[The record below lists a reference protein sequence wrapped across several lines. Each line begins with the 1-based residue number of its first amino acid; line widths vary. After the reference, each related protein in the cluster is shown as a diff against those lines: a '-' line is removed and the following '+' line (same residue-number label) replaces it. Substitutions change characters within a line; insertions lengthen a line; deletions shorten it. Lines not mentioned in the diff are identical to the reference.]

1 MIGPSSWGNCGALG
15 GTRTPNLLIRRS
27 RHIVQDRPSRSV
39 CWADIPEL
47 SARDRRCLAAW
58 QQYWQQ
64 SCWNSTSPRPSA
76 FQADIF
82 QVGADRAS
90 VKMLPPDAAGS
101 QWVLVLLSLLLS
113 AADEPQRA
121 PIGLAALLAAAVGA
135 APGCLKEAGMPIGST
150 LAVIIYP
157 AP

>member
-1 MIGPSSWGNCGALG
+1 
-15 GTRTPNLLIRRS
+15 LIL
-27 RHIVQDRPSRSV
+27 DCPFFRP
-39 CWADIPEL
+39 
-47 SARDRRCLAAW
+47 
-58 QQYWQQ
+58 
-64 SCWNSTSPRPSA
+64 
-76 FQADIF
+76 DIF

-90 VKMLPPDAAGS
+90 VKILPPDAAGS

-135 APGCLKEAGMPIGST
+135 APGCLKEVGMPIGST